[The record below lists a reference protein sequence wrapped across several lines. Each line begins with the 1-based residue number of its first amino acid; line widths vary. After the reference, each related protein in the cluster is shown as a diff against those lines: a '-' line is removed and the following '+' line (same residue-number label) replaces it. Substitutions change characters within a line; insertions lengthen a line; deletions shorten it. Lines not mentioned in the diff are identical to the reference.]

1 MDEYVY
7 VVINNDELFLF
18 NAFTT
23 YEIALDAVKK
33 KLDDLRDNEEYEDW
47 RDNEENEINVEEG
60 HKIDKKNTDPNVT
73 ELYMEKGIFIKI
85 YKLQVKYNSAAIPT
99 LEHLSRDAIK
109 AYHLTPKTDIQ
120 KAVLEQQPNGGRKK
134 KRVKGTYKRP
144 KKYISKKKTRKIVK
158 N

>member
-7 VVINNDELFLF
+7 VVIENDELFLF
-18 NAFTT
+18 NAFTN

-33 KLDDLRDNEEYEDW
+33 KLDDLRDNQEYEDW
-47 RDNEENEINVEEG
+47 RDNEDNEINVEEG
-60 HKIDKKNTDPNVT
+60 HKIDKTNTDPNVT
-73 ELYMEKGIFIKI
+73 ELYMEKGILIKI
-85 YKLQVKYNSAAIPT
+85 YKLQVKYNT
-99 LEHLSRDAIK
+99 VLEH
-109 AYHLTPKTDIQ
+109 
-120 KAVLEQQPNGGRKK
+120 QPNGGRKK